1 MSQQRIER
9 IEAAL
14 RAVLEPVHREI
25 ADESHRHRGHA
36 GAADGRGHFR
46 VPVVSARFAGVSRI
60 ERHRL
65 VYDALDDQLRSD
77 IHALAVEARTPEEW
91 ELAGT
96 ADG

>member
-14 RAVLEPVHREI
+14 RAALEPVHLEI

-46 VPVVSARFAGVSRI
+46 VTVVSSRFAGVSRI

-91 ELAGT
+91 EPAGT